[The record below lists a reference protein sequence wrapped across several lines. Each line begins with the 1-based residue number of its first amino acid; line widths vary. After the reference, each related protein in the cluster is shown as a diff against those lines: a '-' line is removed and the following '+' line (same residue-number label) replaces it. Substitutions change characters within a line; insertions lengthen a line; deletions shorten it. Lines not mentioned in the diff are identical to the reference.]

1 MIKVP
6 KEMSPEELLEAL
18 KVMEVLGPKKPD
30 LAENVRSAY
39 GEKNILGG
47 EDRDELSVS
56 KDGRAALVERLS
68 KELRVVPKKK
78 KPKRLSWQK
87 KRANRRAIQRRY
99 QEGRRERVNKEWAL
113 KLIEGKPE
121 DLYFWVSK
129 KRGDARYKYQR
140 PGWEITY
147 EEFLE
152 YVFPK
157 LGDRI
162 PIVRRYDTKKG
173 WSLENTIWFDS
184 DDKTKVLFDGN
195 EWRLRQLGYTVD

>member
-1 MIKVP
+1 MIRVDKDTSV
-6 KEMSPEELLEAL
+6 EELLEAL

-30 LAENVRSAY
+30 LAEKS
-39 GEKNILGG
+39 
-47 EDRDELSVS
+47 RDEEDNRSPRD
-56 KDGRAALVERLS
+56 KLVERLS

-129 KRGDARYKYQR
+129 RRGDARYKYQR

-152 YVFPK
+152 YVFPR

-173 WSLENTIWFDS
+173 WSLSNTIWFDS
-184 DDKTKVLFDGN
+184 DDKTKILFDGN

>member
-1 MIKVP
+1 MIRVDKDTSV
-6 KEMSPEELLEAL
+6 EELLEAL

-30 LAENVRSAY
+30 LAEDKTTP
-39 GEKNILGG
+39 G
-47 EDRDELSVS
+47 
-56 KDGRAALVERLS
+56 DGRERLIAKLQS
-68 KELRVVPKKK
+68 ELRVVPKKK

-173 WSLENTIWFDS
+173 WSLSNTIWFDS
-184 DDKTKVLFDGN
+184 DDKTKILFDGK
-195 EWRLRQLGYTVD
+195 EHLMRIKGFIL